1 VPYCE
6 SVLSPNA
13 TLATTCTYRGDFA
26 GQSDVLGQAQLAL
39 LERALEVG
47 LLDRFACIAL
57 LVDERDE
64 AVLDLQVHLGSLDNL
79 LLEVAAGLDAESLTA
94 MDMVSAMSSSL
105 FR

>member
-26 GQSDVLGQAQLAL
+26 GQSDAQLTL

-57 LVDERDE
+57 LVDERDH
-64 AVLDLQVHLGSLDNL
+64 AVLDLQVHLSSLDNL
-79 LLEVAAGLDAESLTA
+79 LLEVAASLDTESLTA
-94 MDMVSAMSSSL
+94 VGMVSAMSSSL